1 MSNLAYYRV
10 STNDQSIEAQRD
22 ALLRAVSLKVFDKE
36 FKDEGISGATLANS
50 RKGFGELKA
59 HIRKGDTLYVYSIDR
74 LGRDSIDI
82 QLVIRDLLQAEVK
95 VYVVGLGLLTQGVGE
110 IITAVLAQLAQLE
123 RIKIKERTD
132 AGRKT
137 AKESLLRTG
146 KTHKGKSSLGRPK
159 SIDYADVIKWR
170 VENKASIAITAQ
182 HFGISSASVKRC
194 SSQML
199 LTENRC

>member
-10 STNDQSIEAQRD
+10 STSDQSIEAQRD
-22 ALLRAVSLKVFDKE
+22 ALLRAVNLESFDRE

-59 HIRKGDTLYVYSIDR
+59 HLRKGDTLYVYSIDR

-82 QLVIRDLLQAEVK
+82 QLVIRDLLQAEISI
-95 VYVVGLGLLTQGVGE
+95 YVVGLGLLTQGVGE

-137 AKESLLRTG
+137 AKENLLRTG
-146 KTHKGKSSLGRPK
+146 RTHKGKTSLGRPK
-159 SIDYADVIKWR
+159 SIDYKDVARWR
-170 VENKASIAITAQ
+170 SENKASIAATAQ
-182 HFGISSASVKRC
+182 HFGISLASVKRC
-194 SSQML
+194 RAH
-199 LTENRC
+199 T